1 MPFIKIHPLQETEA
15 VRDEDFGRGNP
26 ARCLARRRFDTRELF
41 LNIDQIAA
49 FEECPL
55 YLICEADP
63 NALVNGIRIRLA
75 SGGMLVVPD
84 DPEDDEPGFVEALG
98 RASRGEIV
106 ELGYS
111 RHLGELERKKLI

>member
-1 MPFIKIHPLQETEA
+1 MSFIKIHPLQEIEA
-15 VRDEDFGRGNP
+15 VRDEHFGMGNP
-26 ARCLARRRFDTRELF
+26 ARCLAVRRFDMRELY
-41 LNIDQIAA
+41 LNVNQIAA

-75 SGGMLVVPD
+75 SGGLLVVPD
-84 DPEDDEPGFVEALG
+84 DPEDDEPNFLEALG

-111 RHLGELERKKLI
+111 RHLAELERKKLI